1 MSYTTNKNMPRIR
14 RDAARLFRSGWSA
27 RKVGR
32 YLGYHH
38 TAIIKWVKKAE
49 IVGDVPIL
57 THSSEPHRKWRKI
70 EESLERKIIE
80 MRKTHNRCTEAIYI
94 MLKNAG
100 ITVPKTTI
108 HRVLDRNDLLKK
120 KSPWK
125 RFHPHV
131 ERPKVLKSGDLV
143 QMDTIHLMTGEKTRI
158 YVFTLIDVY
167 SRIAYAKAY
176 ERMNGKTSLLF
187 MLEAEKSM
195 FSFSMIQS
203 DHGPEFG
210 KWFVTQALKN
220 HRYTRIGKPND
231 NAHIERFNRTLQ
243 EECLDK
249 IPREV
254 RSINFHLRKY
264 LSYYNNQRI
273 HLGINTFPREM
284 GAKVMRGIRRVFI
297 LAKKKKKTCHAC

>member
-1 MSYTTNKNMPRIR
+1 MPYTTNKNMPRIR
-14 RDAARLFRSGWSA
+14 RDATRLVRKGWSA

-38 TAIIKWVKKAE
+38 TAILKWVEKAGV
-49 IVGDVPIL
+49 VGDVPIQ
-57 THSSEPHRKWRKI
+57 TKSSEPHRKWRKI
-70 EESLERKIIE
+70 SGELERRIVG
-80 MRKTHNRCTEAIYI
+80 MRKMHGRCTEAIHL
-94 MLKNAG
+94 MLRRTG
-100 ITVPKTTI
+100 IVVPKSTI
-108 HRVLDRNDLLKK
+108 HRVLERNYCLKK
-120 KSPWK
+120 RSPYK

-131 ERPKVLKSGDLV
+131 DRPLPLKSGDLV

-167 SRIAYAKAY
+167 SRSTYAKAY
-176 ERMNGKTSLLF
+176 ERMSGKISLRF
-187 MLEAEKSM
+187 IREAERSM
-195 FSFSMIQS
+195 FRFSMLQS

-210 KWFVTQALKN
+210 NWFVSQALKS

-249 IPREV
+249 VPRNV
-254 RSINFHLRKY
+254 WKINRALKKY

-273 HLGINTFPREM
+273 HLGISAFPKELVVPR
-284 GAKVMRGIRRVFI
+284 
-297 LAKKKKKTCHAC
+297 L